1 MQYNL
6 NITCPFCSLLCEDL
20 NGSEIKGRLYVQTHG
35 CDKASTCFAKSP
47 PSPLARVFD
56 KTVSQEE
63 AIAEAAQL
71 LRRAHLPVYASLDT
85 DVAGVRAGIALAK
98 RTGGIIDQINTPCAS
113 VLALQSSGCITT
125 TLTEIRNRADL
136 IILIGAKVETHFP
149 RLIDRC
155 FQYAETLFKPPSAQ
169 PEIVVIGETS
179 HIPNA
184 TTIPL
189 AEHLLPEFIAM
200 LKALLVKVPLQAQQ
214 VGEVPIADLMALVKR
229 MQQTN
234 YGVIAWHTESLNTG
248 HIDLVVESLCE
259 LVKAFNKITRFAAL
273 PLEDGT
279 TARQVCVWQTG
290 FPLRIG
296 FSRHFPQYN
305 PWQFSSQRLLASK
318 EADTLVWIS
327 SFAHTQLPDYDVPTI
342 VLANHFPESS
352 RPPAIFIPVGTPGLD
367 HSGYLFRVD
376 QAVVLPL
383 QQYREVGLPSVA
395 EVLRKIAASL

>member
-1 MQYNL
+1 MQSNL
-6 NITCPFCSLLCEDL
+6 TITCPFCSLLCEDL
-20 NGSEIKGRLYVQTHG
+20 NGSEINGRLYVQTHG
-35 CDKASTCFAKSP
+35 CDKASTGFAKPP

-56 KTVSQEE
+56 KTVSREE

-71 LRRAHLPVYASLDT
+71 LRRAHLPVYANLDT
-85 DVAGVRAGIALAK
+85 DVEGVRAVISLAK
-98 RTGGIIDQINTPCAS
+98 RTGGVIDPITTPCAS

-136 IILIGAKVETHFP
+136 IILIGAQVETHFP
-149 RLIDRC
+149 RLIERC
-155 FQYAETLFKPPSAQ
+155 LQRTETLFKKEATQ
-169 PEIVVIGETS
+169 PDIVVIGETS
-179 HIPNA
+179 HIPQA

-214 VGEVPIADLMALVKR
+214 VGEVPVAELAALVKR
-229 MQQTN
+229 MQQTH

-248 HIDLVVESLCE
+248 HIDLVVQALCE

-273 PLEDGT
+273 PLEDGI
-279 TARQVCVWQTG
+279 TARQVCIWQTG
-290 FPLRIG
+290 FPLRIN
-296 FSRHFPQYN
+296 FSRHFPEYN
-305 PWQFSSQRLLASK
+305 PWQFSSQRLLNTK

-327 SFAHTQLPDYDVPTI
+327 SFAQTQLPDYDIPTI
-342 VLANHFPESS
+342 VLANQLPESS
-352 RPPAIFIPVGTPGLD
+352 RPPNIFIPVGTPGLD

-383 QQYREVGLPSVA
+383 QQYREVGLPRVS
-395 EVLRKIAASL
+395 EILRKIEASL